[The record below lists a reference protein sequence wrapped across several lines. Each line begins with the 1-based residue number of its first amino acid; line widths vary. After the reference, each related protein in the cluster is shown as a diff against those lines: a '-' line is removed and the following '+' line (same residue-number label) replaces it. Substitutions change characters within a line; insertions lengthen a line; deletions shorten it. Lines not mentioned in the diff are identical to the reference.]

1 MGINSQHGNGLQR
14 IIVFGTALSF
24 AFLAAIAFS
33 MKDFIGGNASFE
45 FSYKTMLGFVGGF
58 AVGLL
63 FWTLVNRWMRKAD
76 KNKQSGS
83 T

>member
-1 MGINSQHGNGLQR
+1 M
-14 IIVFGTALSF
+14 IVFGTALSF
-24 AFLAAIAFS
+24 AFLAAIALS

-45 FSYKTMLGFVGGF
+45 FSYKTLLGFAVGFG
-58 AVGLL
+58 VGLL
-63 FWTLVNRWMRKAD
+63 FWTVVNRWMRRAD